1 MACAVAKRSFLSRL
15 IPNPWAVASREGRST
30 RLALLAEMAGK
41 LLGEGDPDAVLRV
54 LMARAPEDLA
64 LDVCLS
70 YAADDGGQML
80 RATFATGLS
89 EAALATVE
97 RVPYGGGL
105 CGRVARGRQPVVLA
119 DLVYSDAPEAQAM
132 RRAGIRAYAGF
143 PLLTR
148 GASMRLL
155 GVLSFGSKRVDAF
168 ADEDV
173 GFLATVASHV
183 EAVHQRIAADKA
195 LRDSEAR
202 FRTLADS
209 IPQLAWMARPD
220 GWIFWYNRRWHDFT
234 GMSLEETRGWGWRKL
249 HHPDH
254 VDRVV
259 AHIQRC
265 WDTGEPWEDTF
276 PMRGRDGGWR
286 WFLSRALP
294 VRDDDGRIVLWFGTN
309 TDVTD
314 RREAEEKLK
323 TARDEAEAA
332 RREAELANC
341 SKSRFLAAAS
351 HDLRQPLQSM
361 LLLTG
366 VLETEIQSPRGRD
379 VLVHLQRA
387 LDALK
392 ALLDGLLDV
401 SRLDVGAVMPRM
413 TDFRL
418 ADLFQEMA
426 STFRAVAEGKGLEWR
441 MRPCDA
447 VVHGD
452 RALLARILRN
462 LVENAVRYT
471 PAGHVA
477 LSCRS
482 DDGVALIAVEDT
494 GIGIPAEHLD
504 RIWDEFH
511 QVGNSERDRDQ
522 GTGLGLAIV
531 RRLAATMGL
540 EVGVESL
547 PGAGSRFTVRVP
559 LGEVAPEEEAQ
570 AAIAGASGR
579 LALVVDDD
587 AMILLGLQAILREWG
602 YQVLIAGSGEQA
614 VERVAEAGRA
624 PDVVVS
630 DYRLRDGEV
639 GTQAIDRVRAM
650 AGHPIPGILLTG
662 EAGAEAEAVAIGQGL
677 GFIHKP
683 VTPRQLAAAMERC
696 LGRGRP

>member
-1 MACAVAKRSFLSRL
+1 MACTVAKRPILFRF
-15 IPNPWAVASREGRST
+15 IPNPWAVASREGRSA

-54 LMARAPEDLA
+54 LMARAPEDLG

-70 YAADDGGQML
+70 YAADDGCEVL
-80 RATFATGLS
+80 RATFAAGLS
-89 EAALATVE
+89 EAALSTVE
-97 RVPYGGGL
+97 CVPYGSGL
-105 CGRVARGRQPVVLA
+105 CGQVARGRQPLVLG

-132 RRAGIRAYAGF
+132 RRAGVRAYAGF

-183 EAVHQRIAADKA
+183 EAVHQRIASDKA

-234 GMSLEETRGWGWRKL
+234 GTALEEMRGWGWQKVL
-249 HHPDH
+249 HPDH

-259 AHIQRC
+259 ARIQRC

-276 PMRGRDGGWR
+276 PLRGRDGGWR

-294 VRDDDGRIVLWFGTN
+294 VRDDDGRIVMWFGTN
-309 TDVTD
+309 TDVTE
-314 RREAEEKLK
+314 RREAEEELK

-332 RREAELANC
+332 RREAEIANR
-341 SKSRFLAAAS
+341 SKSGFLAAAS

-366 VLETEIQSPRGRD
+366 VLETEIKTGRGRD
-379 VLVHLQRA
+379 VLVHLQRGM
-387 LDALK
+387 DALK
-392 ALLDGLLDV
+392 VLLDGLLDV
-401 SRLDVGAVMPRM
+401 SRLDAGVVTPQMR
-413 TDFRL
+413 DFRL
-418 ADLFQEMA
+418 ADLFEEVA
-426 STFRAVAEGKGLEWR
+426 STFQAVAEGKGLEWR
-441 MRPCDA
+441 MRPRDL
-447 VVHGD
+447 VLHGD
-452 RALLARILRN
+452 QALLARILRN

-471 PAGHVA
+471 PGGHVA
-477 LSCRS
+477 LSCRE
-482 DDGVALIAVEDT
+482 DGQMAEIAVEDT
-494 GIGIPAEHLD
+494 GIGIPADHLD

-511 QVGNSERDRDQ
+511 QVGNSERDRSQ

-531 RRLAATMGL
+531 RRLATLMEL
-540 EVGVESL
+540 EVRVESW

-559 LGEVAPEEEAQ
+559 LGEAAPEERPE
-570 AAIAGASGR
+570 AAIAGAEGR

-662 EAGAEAEAVAIGQGL
+662 EGGTEAETAATGLGL

-683 VTPRQLAAAMERC
+683 VTPRQLAAAMARC
-696 LGRGRP
+696 LG